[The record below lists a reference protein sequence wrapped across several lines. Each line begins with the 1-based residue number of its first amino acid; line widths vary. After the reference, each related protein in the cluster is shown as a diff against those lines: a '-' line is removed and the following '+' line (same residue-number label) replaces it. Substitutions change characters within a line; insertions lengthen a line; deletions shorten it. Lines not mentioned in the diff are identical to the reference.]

1 MSEEKKYLREIIAKK
16 DIEISDL
23 KDTIGLLEE
32 KIEKLEMD
40 LQYFKK
46 FHQPLSEFEW
56 YPKKKEV

>member
-1 MSEEKKYLREIIAKK
+1 MDDEKKYLREIIAKK
-16 DIEISDL
+16 DTEIEYL
-23 KDTIGLLEE
+23 KETIELLKE

-40 LQYFKK
+40 LKYFKK

>member
-1 MSEEKKYLREIIAKK
+1 MREETRDLREMIAKK
-16 DIEISDL
+16 DTEIDELKEYIELL
-23 KDTIGLLEE
+23 KE

-56 YPKKKEV
+56 YEKKEV